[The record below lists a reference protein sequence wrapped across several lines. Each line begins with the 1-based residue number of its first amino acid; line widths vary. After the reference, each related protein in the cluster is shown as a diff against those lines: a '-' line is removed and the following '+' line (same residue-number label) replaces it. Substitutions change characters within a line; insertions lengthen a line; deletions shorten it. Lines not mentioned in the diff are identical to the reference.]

1 MAFGSKICT
10 LFFLIQVYLVL
21 SFYLLR
27 FSYNYCLYMY
37 LYKLESNKLILKLA
51 ISHSQESES
60 GKISDDR
67 CILCVIIYLIGQLR
81 SRNDT

>member
-21 SFYLLR
+21 SFYLLW
-27 FSYNYCLYMY
+27 FSYNYCLY

-81 SRNDT
+81 SRHDT